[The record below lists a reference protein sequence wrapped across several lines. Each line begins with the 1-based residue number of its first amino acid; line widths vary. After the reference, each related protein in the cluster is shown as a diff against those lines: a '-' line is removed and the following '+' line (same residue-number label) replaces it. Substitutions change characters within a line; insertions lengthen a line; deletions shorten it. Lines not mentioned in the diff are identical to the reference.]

1 MTFMARIIGLVGHCG
16 PDSYMLRSA
25 VKYAVA
31 DSDVQMLNDD
41 GALDRALEA
50 GAALL
55 LINRVL
61 DGAFDHGQGV
71 ELVKKLKESHPGV
84 RTMLVSNFA
93 DAQAAAVAAGALE
106 GFGKSEIGSAKM
118 KQRLADAFKE

>member
-1 MTFMARIIGLVGHCG
+1 MTARIIGLVGHCG
-16 PDSYMLRSA
+16 PDAYMLRSA

-31 DSDVQMLNDD
+31 GSDVQMLNDHE
-41 GALDRALEA
+41 AVDRALKA
-50 GAALL
+50 GASLL

-61 DGAFDHGQGV
+61 DGGFDDEQGV
-71 ELVKKLKESHPGV
+71 ELVRKLSESHPGV
-84 RTMLVSNFA
+84 KTMLVSNYT
-93 DAQAAAVAAGALE
+93 DAQSAAVAAGALE